1 MRHWR
6 CRYKGLF
13 ARPRV
18 AQALSAE
25 RNALA
30 GLLSQYVNA
39 LKDELDARMD
49 ASPKRGTVV
58 PAAPP
63 GFRVTVCGIAIIGKV
78 VTRPS
83 IAQLNSVAVQGIVA
97 KITFAAQLLTKAHTA
112 RTAATSLLAGLSNA
126 KELLDGCEDLTKELG
141 EFRDSEFKMWTED
154 ITDALLARESPLAL
168 QTTGR
173 VMQIDFDGDKK
184 LRVNYS
190 GRLVSLLREVRQ
202 LQALGFNV
210 PREVVKAT
218 TDADKFYRLAVTLK
232 QVANFYNSI
241 GRQMLEFQ
249 KPMLIE
255 PAKAFEA
262 VISSKQDASLAWDNV
277 AALEAYIGKLQT
289 AASDLTVRNR
299 RLRLAHK
306 SLMEKAVALFS
317 IDLVAKREQW
327 KQALRDMRAIVE
339 ELQRAGYVGMKA
351 WTTHIDKQIFKALEH
366 QYALG
371 LEALSENLPGMYVKL
386 VFKHKKLQF
395 EPPFEEIRTQYYR
408 EVKRFLSV
416 PENIRGVGA
425 DGSPFKRMTR
435 DNAAGVAIVF
445 KKAEKLFSKLQRAV
459 APFGDWV
466 ALGTV
471 DLEAFLETNLKTV
484 SDWELNFKVLKQRGK
499 EVRQLNTSHPIYCIL
514 CTSYFAW
521 RC

>member
-1 MRHWR
+1 MDS
-6 CRYKGLF
+6 C
-13 ARPRV
+13 
-18 AQALSAE
+18 
-25 RNALA
+25 
-30 GLLSQYVNA
+30 
-39 LKDELDARMD
+39 KDL
-49 ASPKRGTVV
+49 
-58 PAAPP
+58 
-63 GFRVTVCGIAIIGKV
+63 I
-78 VTRPS
+78 
-83 IAQLNSVAVQGIVA
+83 
-97 KITFAAQLLTKAHTA
+97 
-112 RTAATSLLAGLSNA
+112 
-126 KELLDGCEDLTKELG
+126 KEL
-141 EFRDSEFKMWTED
+141 FKLWTED
-154 ITDALLARESPLAL
+154 ATNALSEGRLALLPTGPVVQIDDDRKLHVNYPWCGINVLHEIGLL
-168 QTTGR
+168 QTEGC
-173 VMQIDFDGDKK
+173 
-184 LRVNYS
+184 S
-190 GRLVSLLREVRQ
+190 
-202 LQALGFNV
+202 V
-210 PREVVKAT
+210 PAEVVKALME
-218 TDADKFYRLAVTLK
+218 ADKFPSTTKLAAKLMQCLDV
-232 QVANFYNSI
+232 YNSI

-262 VISSKQDASLAWDNV
+262 VAFEAVAFDAVAQKTGISSKQDASLTWDNV

-289 AASDLTVRNR
+289 AASDLTVRDR
-299 RLRLAHK
+299 RLRLARK
-306 SLMEKAVALFS
+306 SLMEKPVALFS

-327 KQALRDMRAIVE
+327 KQALRDMRVIVE

-371 LEALSENLPGMYVKL
+371 MEALSENLPGMHVKL

-416 PENIRGVGA
+416 PENIRGVGV

-445 KKAEKLFSKLQRAV
+445 KKAEKLFSKLQRAA

-471 DLEAFLETNLKTV
+471 DLEEFLETNLKTV

-499 EVRQLNTSHPIYCIL
+499 EVRQLNTSHPTYCIL
-514 CTSYFAW
+514 CPPYFCLAMLITNV
-521 RC
+521 